1 MYFHFYFFKVF
12 SIFCCAY
19 IPRKQNKTCFVVWSL
34 GTYAKIYFCFFF
46 EGFFWEGEWRPR
58 DVCMTSKLLAI
69 HGFLVL
75 LFNLMGEL
83 RRYLSLLYNW
93 WQWHLF
99 GTRKS
104 LGSQLCC
111 PCFSKLILIFFF
123 SKLEDYCIFTSCLK
137 IYFTFLGIFLL
148 SLSSFKKK
156 VSLYPCILLIF
167 YFFLSYLYYWIPFIQ
182 EDFIISYIYLQKK
195 QLFWFLHSFF
205 YNYIYACTFIKDLFV
220 RRKKATLYIVWDLCI
235 RLSNGYY
242 PNNISVLGTF
252 IGNLG

>member
-1 MYFHFYFFKVF
+1 MRTFLE
-12 SIFCCAY
+12 
-19 IPRKQNKTCFVVWSL
+19 NKTCFVVWSL

-123 SKLEDYCIFTSCLK
+123 KARR
-137 IYFTFLGIFLL
+137 LL
-148 SLSSFKKK
+148 YIHLMSQNL
-156 VSLYPCILLIF
+156 F
-167 YFFLSYLYYWIPFIQ
+167 YFFGDFPTFSFFFQEKSILLPMHFTYILLFLKLPILLNTIHTRGFYHIIYIPTKKNSCFDFCIHF
-182 EDFIISYIYLQKK
+182 FIII
-195 QLFWFLHSFF
+195 FMH
-205 YNYIYACTFIKDLFV
+205 
-220 RRKKATLYIVWDLCI
+220 
-235 RLSNGYY
+235 
-242 PNNISVLGTF
+242 VL
-252 IGNLG
+252 L

>member
-1 MYFHFYFFKVF
+1 MAMAF
-12 SIFCCAY
+12 I
-19 IPRKQNKTCFVVWSL
+19 W
-34 GTYAKIYFCFFF
+34 
-46 EGFFWEGEWRPR
+46 
-58 DVCMTSKLLAI
+58 
-69 HGFLVL
+69 HGK
-75 LFNLMGEL
+75 
-83 RRYLSLLYNW
+83 R
-93 WQWHLF
+93 
-99 GTRKS
+99 

-111 PCFSKLILIFFF
+111 PCFSKLILIFFLFKARRLLYIHLMSQNLFYFFGDFPTF
-123 SKLEDYCIFTSCLK
+123 SFFFQE
-137 IYFTFLGIFLL
+137 
-148 SLSSFKKK
+148 KKDTY
-156 VSLYPCILLIF
+156 LYPCILLIF
-167 YFFLSYLYYWIPFIQ
+167 YFFLSYLYWIPFIQ

>member
-1 MYFHFYFFKVF
+1 MRTFLE
-12 SIFCCAY
+12 
-19 IPRKQNKTCFVVWSL
+19 NKTCFVVWSL

-123 SKLEDYCIFTSCLK
+123 KARRLLYIHLMSQNLF
-137 IYFTFLGIFLL
+137 YFFGDFPTF
-148 SLSSFKKK
+148 SFFFQEK
-156 VSLYPCILLIF
+156 SILIPMHLTYIL
-167 YFFLSYLYYWIPFIQ
+167 FFLSYLYWIPFIQ
-182 EDFIISYIYLQKK
+182 EDFIISYIPTKKK

-220 RRKKATLYIVWDLCI
+220 RRKKATL
-235 RLSNGYY
+235 
-242 PNNISVLGTF
+242 
-252 IGNLG
+252 